1 MRLFT
6 TTSVANSHTGCE
18 LTFPC
23 VAQASQNLALR
34 APNKALTT
42 GRNHSGTPLASDVT
56 TYRFRDG
63 AVPPG
68 KLDPLYDVTTMLDT
82 IDAQGNRLFVSR
94 GTRMPGTRVAIH
106 VHEYGGHACVVS
118 GTITDFVEG
127 QKSSTFPA
135 GTCYYMPPN
144 TPMTAANLGT
154 EPAVLIDNFTLPS
167 DAPMITILEPGWD
180 DVVAQP
186 SQ

>member
-1 MRLFT
+1 MHPTTLRRLPQTSATFLRIAVLT
-6 TTSVANSHTGCE
+6 LVAVVLTGCATSSTTSQSDSPVSPDGPVIT
-18 LTFPC
+18 
-23 VAQASQNLALR
+23 
-34 APNKALTT
+34 APVSMIN
-42 GRNHSGTPLASDVT
+42 
-56 TYRFRDG
+56 G
-63 AVPPG
+63 AVPPV

-94 GTRMPGTRVAIH
+94 GTRRPGTRVAIH
-106 VHEYGGHACVVS
+106 VHEYGGHTCVVS

-167 DAPMITILEPGWD
+167 GAPMITILEPGWD
-180 DVVAQP
+180 EVVAQP

>member
-1 MRLFT
+1 MLPTQPKPFSQLSR
-6 TTSVANSHTGCE
+6 
-18 LTFPC
+18 TFFSI
-23 VAQASQNLALR
+23 A
-34 APNKALTT
+34 ALTLV
-42 GRNHSGTPLASDVT
+42 GVVLAGCGDSSSTSESDSQVSL
-56 TYRFRDG
+56 DG
-63 AVPPG
+63 PVITAPVSMINGVVPPG

-82 IDAQGNRLFVSR
+82 IDAQGNRIFVSR

-106 VHEYGGHACVVS
+106 VHEYGGHTCVVS

-127 QKSSTFPA
+127 KESSTFPA

-144 TPMTAANLGT
+144 TPMTAANLGS

-180 DVVAQP
+180 EVIAE
-186 SQ
+186 SSK

>member
-1 MRLFT
+1 MHPTNKLRHFSQ
-6 TTSVANSHTGCE
+6 TSGTYFSIAVLVLVGAVLTGCADSSA
-18 LTFPC
+18 T
-23 VAQASQNLALR
+23 SQSDSPSSPDGPVIT
-34 APNKALTT
+34 APVSMIN
-42 GRNHSGTPLASDVT
+42 
-56 TYRFRDG
+56 G

-68 KLDPLYDVTTMLDT
+68 KLDPLHDVTTMLDT
-82 IDAQGNRLFVSR
+82 IDSQGNRLFVSR

-106 VHEYGGHACVVS
+106 VHEYGGHTCVVS

-127 QKSSTFPA
+127 QESSTFPA

-180 DVVAQP
+180 EVVAQL